1 MLAIVGAY
9 PLAIVIASIWQR
21 QWRRGLLAGSLVF
34 VAGGVVGV
42 MPVVAE
48 NVMDVPLV
56 RALPATALVL
66 NTRMG
71 PGVSLVGFQPLVVGK
86 TVARAGAVARVVL
99 RKSLL
104 VIELLEIPANAVSK
118 RPGCVA
124 LNKSF

>member
-1 MLAIVGAY
+1 MRNGLLILVYAGIQVVVVVVYGVFSRFRAPLYPVLAIVGAY

-21 QWRRGLLAGSLVF
+21 QWRRVLLAGSLVF

-48 NVMDVPLV
+48 NAMDAPLV

-71 PGVSLVGFQPLVVGK
+71 LGLSLV
-86 TVARAGAVARVVL
+86 A
-99 RKSLL
+99 
-104 VIELLEIPANAVSK
+104 
-118 RPGCVA
+118 
-124 LNKSF
+124 